1 MFLALEQGAKPYD
14 LSISAGTPLKAPP
27 RQPCLTRLLVRG
39 RDKGGRAST
48 LWPNMRTA
56 TCPVVPPSPVSYSA
70 NRADAQCCGGLS
82 VLLGARFM
90 DVGVLLQCLVLL
102 VTEVSATFL
111 ALTPTLVSLQLRSM
125 HALRVTVAVLCYLTR
140 GQLTNQANRGI
151 NLVVQTTERW
161 STVYLCEDRLHTRCI
176 CFHRGRE
183 QPRTRDV
190 QREQAVIPMGCRS
203 IEPVAEPYLAVGERG
218 GGGGVKVGNN
228 ARNTQH
234 RWQQF
239 FRLTC
244 RGTSGSG
251 LLFHPLEV

>member
-48 LWPNMRTA
+48 LWPNTRTA

-82 VLLGARFM
+82 VLLGARFT
-90 DVGVLLQCLVLL
+90 DVGVLL

-111 ALTPTLVSLQLRSM
+111 ALTPTLVSLQPRSM

-140 GQLTNQANRGI
+140 GQSTNQANRGI
-151 NLVVQTTERW
+151 NLVVRQRTL
-161 STVYLCEDRLHTRCI
+161 VYC
-176 CFHRGRE
+176 
-183 QPRTRDV
+183 
-190 QREQAVIPMGCRS
+190 
-203 IEPVAEPYLAVGERG
+203 
-218 GGGGVKVGNN
+218 
-228 ARNTQH
+228 
-234 RWQQF
+234 
-239 FRLTC
+239 
-244 RGTSGSG
+244 
-251 LLFHPLEV
+251 LFM